1 MSNKKKTPD
10 LRWLHPLPVP
20 DVVHTTAPQLPAP
33 VSVSGGRCYC
43 CGADMKH
50 LFMLPESLP
59 LTRLAEDAQDAEARL
74 LRAKDTLA
82 QLASRPTPQV
92 PAEYEKHTRALKA
105 AQTGMQHASLA
116 ARRLALRHIPTALL
130 TDTGLL
136 SDTEYA
142 EFERLTLPFNLCFIC
157 HAWHALNGFAAAQGV
172 MVWLP
177 DLHPR
182 NVVALN
188 RKALQAVF
196 SNIPYKI
203 REGRRVLSELI
214 RHRLPL
220 EERFGGWRPADY
232 ADALKRFP
240 PVIRD
245 EMRQKMNGVALIL
258 TPDSVTDSDV
268 LSEIPQKKIVS
279 AQPPGTTVTQN

>member
-1 MSNKKKTPD
+1 MSNQKKTPD

-20 DVVHTTAPQLPAP
+20 DVVQTTAPLLPDP

-50 LFMLPESLP
+50 LFVLPGSLP

-74 LRAKDTLA
+74 TRAKETLA
-82 QLASRPTPQV
+82 PLASRPIPQI
-92 PAEYEKHTRALKA
+92 PADYEKHTRALKA
-105 AQTGMQHASLA
+105 ARTGQQHASLV
-116 ARRLALRHIPTALL
+116 ARRLALRHIPAALL

-142 EFERLTLPFNLCFIC
+142 ELDRLTQPFNLCYIC

-182 NVVALN
+182 NVVGLN

-196 SNIPYKI
+196 SNTPYEI
-203 REGRRVLSELI
+203 REGRRVLSELT
-214 RHRLPL
+214 RRRLPL

-240 PVIRD
+240 PVMRD

-258 TPDSVTDSDV
+258 MPDSVTDREY
-268 LSEIPQKKIVS
+268 LLE
-279 AQPPGTTVTQN
+279 NN

>member
-1 MSNKKKTPD
+1 MSKKKKIPD
-10 LRWLHPLPVP
+10 LLWPHPLPVL
-20 DVVHTTAPQLPAP
+20 DVVHTTAPLLPAP
-33 VSVSGGRCYC
+33 ERVSGGRCYC
-43 CGADMKH
+43 CSADMKH
-50 LFMLPESLP
+50 LFVLPESLP
-59 LTRLAEDAQDAEARL
+59 LNRLAEDAQDAEARL
-74 LRAKDTLA
+74 VRAKDTLA
-82 QLASRPTPQV
+82 QMESRPTPQV

-105 AQTGMQHASLA
+105 ARTGMQHASLA
-116 ARRLALRHIPTALL
+116 ARRLTLRHIPTSIL
-130 TDTGLL
+130 TDSSLL
-136 SDTEYA
+136 SDAEYD
-142 EFERLTLPFNLCFIC
+142 EFERLTLPFNLCYIC

-182 NVVALN
+182 NVVSLN

-196 SNIPYKI
+196 SNKPSEI
-203 REGRRVLSELI
+203 REGRRVLSELS

-220 EERFGGWRPADY
+220 EERFGGWRPVDY

-240 PVIRD
+240 PVMRD

-268 LSEIPQKKIVS
+268 LSAPPQTKTLS
-279 AQPPGTTVTQN
+279 QQPPVTTVTQN

>member
-1 MSNKKKTPD
+1 
-10 LRWLHPLPVP
+10 
-20 DVVHTTAPQLPAP
+20 
-33 VSVSGGRCYC
+33 
-43 CGADMKH
+43 MKH
-50 LFMLPESLP
+50 LFVLPESLP

-74 LRAKDTLA
+74 IRAKETLA
-82 QLASRPTPQV
+82 QLETRPTPQV

-105 AQTGMQHASLA
+105 ARTGMQHASLA
-116 ARRLALRHIPTALL
+116 ARRLTLRHIPTALL
-130 TDTGLL
+130 TDSDLL
-136 SDTEYA
+136 SDAEHA
-142 EFERLTLPFNLCFIC
+142 EFERLSLPFNLCYIC

-196 SNIPYKI
+196 SNKPGEI
-203 REGRRVLSELI
+203 REGRRVLSELS

-240 PVIRD
+240 PVMRD
-245 EMRQKMNGVALIL
+245 EMRQKMSGVALIL

-268 LSEIPQKKIVS
+268 LSETPQTKIS
-279 AQPPGTTVTQN
+279 SPQSPGTTVTQH